1 MSRRRVLL
9 PPERIRRGRASLTPE
24 ASHYLRGVL
33 RLPPGAEVEV
43 FDGTG
48 GEYRA
53 TLGRGDELV
62 LGPRRQAA
70 PPGAR
75 VWLAFALSKG
85 EKSDLVVQKAT
96 ELGAERLLP
105 WAAERSVVRLQPG
118 RAAGRVRRWRR
129 IAAEA
134 ARQSGRSDVP
144 VVDAPAP
151 LPQVLAAAPPG
162 FVRIL
167 FHAGGGAPLM
177 DVVEAGAAGFLAVV
191 GPEGGLAAAEME
203 ACRAAGARLASL
215 GPRVLRSETAAIV
228 AAALLQHRAGDA
240 R

>member
-9 PPERIRRGRASLTPE
+9 PPERIRQGRASLTPE

-33 RLPPGAEVEV
+33 RLPPGTEIEV

-48 GEYRA
+48 GEYPA
-53 TLGRGDELV
+53 TLGRGDEV
-62 LGPRRQAA
+62 ALGPRRQVA

-75 VWLAFALSKG
+75 VWLAFALPRG

-105 WAAERSVVRLQPG
+105 WVAERSVARWTPG
-118 RAAGRVRRWRR
+118 RAAGRARRWRR

-134 ARQSGRSDVP
+134 SRQCGRSDVP
-144 VVDAPAP
+144 AVEAPAP
-151 LPQVLAAAPPG
+151 LSEVLAAAPPG

-167 FHAGGGAPLM
+167 FHAGGAPLA
-177 DVVEAGAAGFLAVV
+177 DLVEARAAGFLAVV
-191 GPEGGLAAAEME
+191 GPEGGLTAAEME
-203 ACRAAGARLASL
+203 ACRAAGARLAGL

-240 R
+240 G